1 MKHLKLFENF
11 KNFFEEIDHV
21 QYNKYLF
28 GEKWNDENDETI
40 DVYADDYEFYLDLTD
55 LSKYWV
61 DFNQEEIGKINNIGY
76 KFSLSKYYSK
86 YDRYKEVLKTSESHK
101 EKLIDITIVK
111 TQDEWFYVD
120 CYIKDKNNKYYRCD
134 QMDGLL
140 ECLKKIKNIINE
152 TH

>member
-1 MKHLKLFENF
+1 M
-11 KNFFEEIDHV
+11 
-21 QYNKYLF
+21 
-28 GEKWNDENDETI
+28 
-40 DVYADDYEFYLDLTD
+40 
-55 LSKYWV
+55 

-120 CYIKDKNNKYYRCD
+120 CYIKDKNNKYAPIIKYYRCD